1 LANEI
6 EWTYLSSIAL
16 ETSGGTIANAGF
28 DSGDGLS
35 ITNSGHG
42 DWPLCDLEL
51 YYAGHGT
58 AALVGWM
65 VINVYRRAMD
75 MVGGTNDA
83 AAPSA
88 TNKTL
93 YVGSF
98 ALWQSMASASTGY
111 FHLPNVPLSNACIFY
126 IENTTGQQM
135 NSAWSLTTR
144 PKSYIPGA

>member
-1 LANEI
+1 MANEI
-6 EWTYLSSIAL
+6 EWVYGSSIAL
-16 ETSGGTIANAGF
+16 ETSGGTITNSGF
-28 DSGDGLS
+28 NSGDGSS
-35 ITNSGHG
+35 ITTSGHG
-42 DWPLCDLEL
+42 DWPLCDLEI

-58 AALVGWM
+58 GALVGRQ
-65 VINVYRRAMD
+65 VVNVYRQAMD
-75 MVGGTNDA
+75 MVGGSNDA

-111 FHLPNVPLSNACIFY
+111 FHLPNVPLCNACIFW

-135 NSAWSLTTR
+135 NSAWSLTAR